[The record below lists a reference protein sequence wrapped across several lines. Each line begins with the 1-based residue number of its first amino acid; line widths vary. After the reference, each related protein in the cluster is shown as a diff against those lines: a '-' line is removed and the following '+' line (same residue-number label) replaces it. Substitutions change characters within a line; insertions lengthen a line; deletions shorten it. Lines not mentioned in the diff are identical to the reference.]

1 MLEAVIWYSLTGER
15 CACLFFLK
23 KVFLENRNQPKKNE
37 DSRNMKYGCSSE
49 VGEIKNLLLKHPR
62 EAFVRQQNI
71 NGQWM
76 DLHYSGPPDYEKAVE
91 EYRSFVA
98 LLQRFVPEIH
108 YLPQNENTGLDSI
121 YVHDPVVITERGAI
135 LCRMGKQGRKGEPM
149 AVGEFL
155 RDLEVPVL
163 GEIISPG
170 KLEGGDVVQFD
181 SQTLA
186 VGQGY
191 RTNAEGIRQLQELTK
206 DFIKELVIVPL
217 PHWNG
222 PQDVLH
228 LMSFI
233 SPVEQNCALVYSRL
247 MPVPFR
253 EWLLSRDIKLIEVP
267 DEEFETM
274 GCNVLAV
281 APETCIMLSG
291 NPRTR
296 QLLEQYG
303 VDILEYSGEEISK
316 KGAGGPTCLTR
327 PLYRSS

>member
-1 MLEAVIWYSLTGER
+1 
-15 CACLFFLK
+15 
-23 KVFLENRNQPKKNE
+23 
-37 DSRNMKYGCSSE
+37 MKYGCSSE
-49 VGEIKNLLLKHPR
+49 IGKIKSLLLKHPG

-71 NGQWM
+71 NEQWM
-76 DLHYSGPPDYEKAVE
+76 GLHYSGPPDYEKAVE
-91 EYRSFVA
+91 EYSRFVA

-108 YLPQNENTGLDSI
+108 YLPRNENTGLDSI
-121 YVHDPVVITERGAI
+121 YVHDPVMITERGAI
-135 LCRMGKQGRKGEPM
+135 LCRMGKQDRKGEPM
-149 AVGEFL
+149 AAGEFL
-155 RDLEVPVL
+155 RELGVPIL

-170 KLEGGDVVQFD
+170 KLEGGDVVLFD
-181 SQTLA
+181 AQTLA

-233 SPVEQNCALVYSRL
+233 SPVDRDCALVYSRL
-247 MPVPFR
+247 MPVSFR
-253 EWLLSRDIKLIEVP
+253 EWLLHKGMKLIEVP
-267 DEEFETM
+267 DEEFEAM
-274 GCNVLAV
+274 ACNVLAV
-281 APETCIMLSG
+281 APGTCIMLSG
-291 NPRTR
+291 NPCTR
-296 QLLEQYG
+296 RLLEQYG

-327 PLYRSS
+327 PLYRSD